1 MFELDLCMGLLMII
15 IYGLTSLRGL
25 KNLNLV
31 DVHFACQCWPI
42 LAVLNMLSSAYN
54 NQGAALDI
62 ESSGA
67 WNNPWF
73 ATLSF
78 ENQASQLLV
87 SHSFDILLALI
98 TVVVLRSFKSFESL
112 LLMMM
117 AYIAQ
122 AYMLHSCDF
131 VSFYVCLE
139 AQNFCFLVLCG
150 LQPDKRSN
158 GFSVEAALKYLLL
171 SAFSSG
177 VLLFC
182 FASLYLHTGMTSLF
196 LKTASLGFP
205 CGADFFYQNV
215 DNQLETFLI
224 LLALLFKLGSAPI
237 HLWVVYIYQSIKRP
251 LLMYISTA
259 PKLSLFAFWSSAWQL
274 VWTDYTLSIFIVYTL
289 ILGSLGAY
297 GLASQPAVRALLAY
311 STISEIGFMLLA
323 TETAGFHTLF
333 QHLSIYIVSQLL
345 IWNLSDK
352 RLFSLSAVSLAG
364 IPPLAGFFGKAWI
377 FFHAVSMHMV
387 TLLLISVIC
396 TVLSIIYYVR
406 LLRLF
411 WNAPTG
417 QTLSTLMYDYTGNRS
432 GYLGKEIRSS
442 TKGGKVLN
450 QVGLTSGLIVALI
463 FLPIFLVKPFVL

>member
-1 MFELDLCMGLLMII
+1 MFELDLCIGLLMVIV
-15 IYGLTSLRGL
+15 YGLTSLRGF
-25 KNLNLV
+25 KNLNLA
-31 DVHFACQCWPI
+31 DVHFACQCWPL
-42 LAVLNMLSSAYN
+42 LAVMGMISESINYSNIEAAGVPTAAY
-54 NQGAALDI
+54 
-62 ESSGA
+62 
-67 WNNPWF
+67 
-73 ATLSF
+73 
-78 ENQASQLLV
+78 SQIILTY
-87 SHSFDILLALI
+87 SFDILLALI
-98 TVVVLRSFKSFESL
+98 TVVVLRGFKSFESL

-117 AYIAQ
+117 AYVSQ
-122 AYMLHSCDF
+122 AFMLHSCDL

-158 GFSVEAALKYLLL
+158 VFSVEASLKYLLL

-182 FASLYLHTGMTSLF
+182 FATLYLHTGMTSLF
-196 LKTASLGFP
+196 LKTATLNLPGGDSL
-205 CGADFFYQNV
+205 
-215 DNQLETFLI
+215 QLETFLI
-224 LLALLFKLGSAPI
+224 LLALLFKLGSAPV

-297 GLASQPAVRALLAY
+297 GLSSQPAVRALFAY

-333 QHLSIYIVSQLL
+333 QHLSIYIVSQFL
-345 IWNLSDK
+345 IWNLTDK
-352 RLFSLSAVSLAG
+352 RLFSLCAISLAG

-377 FFHAVSMHMV
+377 FWHAVNLHMV
-387 TLLLISVIC
+387 TLLLIAIAC
-396 TVLSIIYYVR
+396 SILAMVYYVR

-411 WNAPTG
+411 WNYPTG
-417 QTLSTLMYDYTGNRS
+417 QTLSQLMYGKTGNRAIGLTTNSYHSNSS
-432 GYLGKEIRSS
+432 GVYS
-442 TKGGKVLN
+442 TTFDN
-450 QVGLTSGLIVALI
+450 QVGLTSACLIALI